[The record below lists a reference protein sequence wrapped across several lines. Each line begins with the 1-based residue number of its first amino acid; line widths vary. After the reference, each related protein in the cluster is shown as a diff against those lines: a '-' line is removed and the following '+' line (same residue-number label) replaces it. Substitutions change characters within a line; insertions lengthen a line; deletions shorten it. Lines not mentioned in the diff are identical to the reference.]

1 MAADRRVEHLLIGAG
16 IAGATAAETLRAE
29 GAGGSILLVGREL
42 DPPYHRPPISKG
54 YLQGRETRDET
65 LIHPVGWWERNEIE
79 LLTRTSVVE
88 LDAAARTAKLSTKET
103 VEFGTALIATGAMV
117 RRLGVDGSEL
127 DGIHYLRTLANAD
140 AVRRDTLDAER
151 VVMIGGSYIGC
162 EVAASLAALGK
173 HCTVVMQETAVLE
186 RHFGRRAARFFQEI
200 LEAHGVDVLGED
212 EVDRFEGGDRVQRVV
227 TRAGRTIPTDAVV
240 CGVGAIADVML
251 ARKSGFPLG
260 PTGGVLVDSRL
271 ETSHPGIYAAGDIC
285 EYESTIHRRVL
296 RIEHEDVAAE
306 QGATAA
312 LNMLG
317 RDVPHQTVPYFFSDL
332 ADWVSLEY
340 VGPAA
345 SWDDEV
351 VRGSLEDGDFTLFYL
366 RDRRVVAALGVGA
379 SAALDHARRLIVA
392 ATELPRPAALA
403 EDDLDLLAP
412 G

>member
-65 LIHPVGWWERNEIE
+65 LIQPVGWWERNEIE